1 MDYLFSVFV
10 VKWAPLR
17 MKTLLAIDIFL
28 DYSTD
33 LSGKAPLS
41 TFSHALVTEYGEI
54 NKSSA

>member
-1 MDYLFSVFV
+1 MDYLFRVFV

-28 DYSTD
+28 DYAPD

-41 TFSHALVTEYGEI
+41 TFSLAFVTEYGEI
-54 NKSSA
+54 NKTSA

>member
-1 MDYLFSVFV
+1 MNYLFRIFV
-10 VKWAPLR
+10 VKWASLR

-28 DYSTD
+28 DYDID

>member
-1 MDYLFSVFV
+1 MHCLFRIFV

-28 DYSTD
+28 DYDID